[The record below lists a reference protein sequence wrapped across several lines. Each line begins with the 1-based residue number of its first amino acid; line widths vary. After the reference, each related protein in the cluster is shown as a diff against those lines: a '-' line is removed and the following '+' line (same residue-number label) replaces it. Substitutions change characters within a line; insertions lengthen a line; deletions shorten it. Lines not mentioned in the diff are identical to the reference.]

1 MTRNNGIQVLLL
13 ALAATALRGEGNSI
27 RLDGGPSW
35 KGLSIRFEPK
45 LEPDPGGASRD
56 LGGTVIDKGVH
67 GDVGQRFI
75 DDPAHKRTFGYDVE
89 LIPSNNALTAEIRIQ
104 PLHDAQHA
112 VENGWTQFGLPAKLP
127 KYPVITGLRV
137 GDTVAIDLMV
147 NPSTGQKIVDY
158 LTLVREQAQPVH
170 DFSLADV
177 ELSLDRP
184 RLLVNGKP
192 LAEGPP
198 DAASGPVIWI
208 YVTARGRFSL
218 SLLPNAKLG
227 FQKNGTATGNILT
240 FHDGAME
247 FRVECKS
254 PVAPSPGPYNLYV
267 LHETEW
273 RPRNQGMQFTL
284 AAFGSGDKVTEP
296 VTELHFEPAR

>member
-1 MTRNNGIQVLLL
+1 MLLL
-13 ALAATALRGEGNSI
+13 ALAASALHGEGNSI
-27 RLDGGPSW
+27 RLDGGPAW
-35 KGLSIRFEPK
+35 KGLSIRFETK

-56 LGGTVIDKGVH
+56 LGGTVIDRGVH

-89 LIPSNNALTAEIRIQ
+89 LILSNNGLAAEIRIQ

-112 VENGWTQFGLPAKLP
+112 IQNGWTQFGLPAKLP
-127 KYPVITGLRV
+127 KYPVISGLRV

-158 LTLVREQAQPVH
+158 LTLVREQAQPAH
-170 DFSLADV
+170 DFSFADV

-184 RLLVNGKP
+184 HILVNGKP
-192 LAEGPP
+192 LAEGPS

-208 YVTARGRFSL
+208 YVTARGRFSF
-218 SLLPNAKLG
+218 SLFPNAKLG
-227 FQKNGTATGNILT
+227 FQKNGTAAGNILT

-247 FRVECKS
+247 FRVECNS
-254 PVAPSPGPYNLYV
+254 PVAPGPGPYNLYV
-267 LHETEW
+267 LHEPYW
-273 RPRNQGMQFTL
+273 RPRNKSLQLTIVE
-284 AAFGSGDKVTEP
+284 FGSGDKATETSSFD
-296 VTELHFEPAR
+296 VYELDR